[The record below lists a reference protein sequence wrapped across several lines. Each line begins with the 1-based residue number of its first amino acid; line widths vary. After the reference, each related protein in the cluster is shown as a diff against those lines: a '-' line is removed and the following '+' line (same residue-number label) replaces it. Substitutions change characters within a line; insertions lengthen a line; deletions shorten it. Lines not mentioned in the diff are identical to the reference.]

1 MQQAKVVAGLLA
13 FLAPAAAQGATWYVS
28 PTGSDTAAGSE
39 AAPFATWAQAQ
50 TAASAGDTVYFRDG
64 TYKYTDATSTCGSTS
79 ATISDVVLSKS
90 GASGSPI
97 NYWAYPGEHPLFDF
111 SGVTDTSKYSC
122 RQVGVNM
129 QADWLY
135 LKGLEFKGVLQL
147 NSDNH
152 ESWCVYFTGGSN
164 NIIEQCDAHHNE
176 GPGFFIQKG
185 GNNQFINDD
194 SHENEDMLTSNGD
207 GQSAD
212 GFGCHPDT
220 AGDTGNIFHG
230 CRAWWNSDDG
240 WDFIKSQ
247 EACTV
252 EYSWAWYQGYKPDA
266 ISGGKPQALAAGNG
280 NGFKAGGYDLPPES
294 VPANPPQHIVR
305 FDVAFLNKAN
315 GVYANHGPVNAY
327 FYNNTS
333 YSNGTDF
340 DMLGYANGV
349 ALSVGIL
356 RNNVAFGGNLTSDMN
371 TGAAIISDEYNSWD
385 ANMNITVKDTD
396 FQSVDVS
403 PPASCPA
410 TYTPG
415 GTACCSPTDMTC
427 FAGMASA
434 RAADGSLPVLSFL
447 RLSATSQ
454 LIAKGIDVG
463 LPYSGSAP
471 DLGAFD
477 TGLPY
482 DGNDGGI
489 VSGSSSGASSSSSGA
504 GSSSGAASS
513 SGAGSSSSGAGSSS
527 GGRSS
532 SSGAASSSGGRSSSS
547 GAGSSSGTAGSSG
560 GAASSSGAASS
571 TSGGRSS
578 SSGTGGSSGGASSS
592 GSTGTSSGA
601 GNSSGTVSSSGSSSS
616 AATGSSGATGGSS
629 GSNGAGSSGAVAGG
643 SSGTQGDAGT
653 PAGSA
658 DNGGGGGCG
667 CRTVGGS
674 ADAASPGGGSVA
686 LIALGLVGVAR
697 RRRRVRPRIS
707 A

>member
-1 MQQAKVVAGLLA
+1 LAGLLGLISPVTA
-13 FLAPAAAQGATWYVS
+13 HAATWYVS
-28 PTGSDTAAGSE
+28 PTGSDTAAGTE
-39 AAPFATWAQAQ
+39 AAPFASWARAQ

-64 TYKYTDATSTCGSTS
+64 TYTYTDATSTCGSTS

-90 GASGSPI
+90 GTSGNPI

-111 SGVTDTSKYSC
+111 SGVNDTSKYSC

-164 NIIEQCDAHHNE
+164 NIVEQCDAHHNE

-194 SHENEDMLTSNGD
+194 SHENEDLLTSNGD

-266 ISGGKPQALAAGNG
+266 LSGGKPVALAAGNG
-280 NGFKAGGYDLPPES
+280 NGFKAGGYDLPPS
-294 VPANPPQHIVR
+294 DVPASPPQHIVR

-340 DMLGYANGV
+340 DMLGYANGA
-349 ALSVGIL
+349 ALAVGIL
-356 RNNVAFGGNLTSDMN
+356 KNNVAYVGNLMADFSVAPGTD
-371 TGAAIISDEYNSWD
+371 TISESYNSWD
-385 ANMNITVKDTD
+385 SNMNLTLSSAD
-396 FQSVDVS
+396 FQSVAVS

-434 RAADGSLPVLSFL
+434 RAADGSLPILPFL
-447 RLSATSQ
+447 RLAANSP
-454 LIAKGIDVG
+454 LIDKGVDVG
-463 LPYSGSAP
+463 LPYSGAAP
-471 DLGAFD
+471 DLGAFE
-477 TGLPY
+477 TGLAY

-489 VSGSSSGASSSSSGA
+489 ASGSSSGAT
-504 GSSSGAASS
+504 GSSSGAAGSS
-513 SGAGSSSSGAGSSS
+513 SGVAGSSS
-527 GGRSS
+527 GVAGGSSGVAGS
-532 SSGAASSSGGRSSSS
+532 SSGVAGSSSGVAGSSSGLAGSSSGKNGSS
-547 GAGSSSGTAGSSG
+547 GAGTSSGTTGSSGAGTSSGTTGSSGAGTSSGTTGSSGAGGSSSGTGITSSSSGTAG
-560 GAASSSGAASS
+560 
-571 TSGGRSS
+571 T
-578 SSGTGGSSGGASSS
+578 
-592 GSTGTSSGA
+592 
-601 GNSSGTVSSSGSSSS
+601 SSGSSSS
-616 AATGSSGATGGSS
+616 AATSSSGTSGAGSSNGGSSSGPVTGGSS
-629 GSNGAGSSGAVAGG
+629 GASSNDGG
-643 SSGTQGDAGT
+643 
-653 PAGSA
+653 PAGEA
-658 DNGGGGGCG
+658 DNGGSSSGCG
-667 CRTVGGS
+667 CHTVGGS
-674 ADAASPGGGSVA
+674 TGAGGAGSASLV
-686 LIALGLVGVAR
+686 ALGLLGVVR
-697 RRRRVRPRIS
+697 RRRAVRERTS
-707 A
+707 N